1 MQVVPFSTPLL
12 CKLALQNPKKKNN
25 KKKSKEI
32 KPTNIKTGKNPDPE
46 TFISY
51 KKKRRPKSIQN
62 HNFQK

>member
-12 CKLALQNPKKKNN
+12 CKLALQNPKKTI
-25 KKKSKEI
+25 KKSKEI

-51 KKKRRPKSIQN
+51 KNEDPN
-62 HNFQK
+62 P